1 MLPPINHEALMRFVS
16 AERLETYLRMAQ
28 GSPAQAVTLYSQ
40 NLQHCS
46 VLYTRLHW
54 LEIGLRNAINRELS
68 QKYGHDW
75 YDNTQIML
83 NAKDISQI
91 EKAKEQLRKENKPL
105 TNSNI
110 IAQLSFGFWV
120 NLFNY
125 PYDTLWRHCLRR
137 TFATQTAKLER
148 KQISG
153 TLHPILKLR
162 NRIAHYEPILSYNL
176 PKMEQEISTIVQWIE
191 PEMQGLFEK

>member
-1 MLPPINHEALMRFVS
+1 MLKHTDYDTLAHFLSV
-16 AERLETYLRMAQ
+16 ERLATYLRMA
-28 GSPAQAVTLYSQ
+28 GNDRNKAADLYIENISQ
-40 NLQHCS
+40 CRTI
-46 VLYTRLHW
+46 YGKLHW
-54 LEIGLRNAINRELS
+54 LEVGLRNAMNRELS
-68 QKYGHDW
+68 QKYGAEWFNNPH
-75 YDNTQIML
+75 IGL
-83 NAKDISQI
+83 SEKDTSQI

-137 TFATQTAKLER
+137 TFAPESGTLER
-148 KQISG
+148 KTISG

-162 NRIAHYEPILSYNL
+162 NRIAHYEPILGYDL
-176 PKMEQEISTIVQWIE
+176 PKMQQDMVDIVRWIE
-191 PEMQGLFEK
+191 PNITELP